1 MRRYL
6 LMALLPAGLT
16 AIGVATVVKARRT
29 PVSTS
34 PAASEV
40 RDQAADTL
48 ADPTEY
54 LTVESAQPTEVAAT
68 QQPGSH
74 ESTADDWVPAL
85 IRLGVISGVG
95 GILAYEVMAKLARP
109 IIDHGLAIDEPIF
122 YWTQRHQ
129 VDWWASAMSRFN
141 RIGNTWTAWGAVG
154 SAAACLGFSWRR
166 QRWLPASAL
175 GAAIMVDYCATHKL
189 HRKFSRPGPP
199 TSPLGTYPSGG
210 TDRVVLFYG
219 LIAYLIWREFSGS
232 PRGRSLAI
240 GGVSALSFIQAYC
253 RQYLS
258 EHWFI
263 DIVCGLLYGAMLLVP
278 IVVAVQ
284 LISEQ
289 DDPKPGAVGPS
300 QLSPIEVRFDR

>member
-1 MRRYL
+1 
-6 LMALLPAGLT
+6 
-16 AIGVATVVKARRT
+16 
-29 PVSTS
+29 
-34 PAASEV
+34 
-40 RDQAADTL
+40 
-48 ADPTEY
+48 
-54 LTVESAQPTEVAAT
+54 
-68 QQPGSH
+68 
-74 ESTADDWVPAL
+74 
-85 IRLGVISGVG
+85 
-95 GILAYEVMAKLARP
+95 
-109 IIDHGLAIDEPIF
+109 
-122 YWTQRHQ
+122 
-129 VDWWASAMSRFN
+129 
-141 RIGNTWTAWGAVG
+141 
-154 SAAACLGFSWRR
+154 
-166 QRWLPASAL
+166 
-175 GAAIMVDYCATHKL
+175 
-189 HRKFSRPGPP
+189 
-199 TSPLGTYPSGG
+199 
-210 TDRVVLFYG
+210 VVLFYG